1 VSAAPALRLVTK
13 AAADWRFDADAHR
26 FRWPNTGRPVP
37 QSRVAGA
44 FRARRASLADEMERH
59 ARALAQGKL
68 TAAQFEA
75 AMRRSIKTGYIQ
87 GTVLGVGGRDRATK
101 GDWGFVGQQLRS
113 EYGFLRKLVDEAA
126 GLSEARLVQRARYYA
141 GSNMANA
148 YVTANIR
155 AAKRDGHNEKRR
167 VGPGDGHSCA
177 TCLDEIGRGWV
188 GIDEPGFLL
197 GHRGGTE
204 CGSND
209 RCDIETRR
217 VDKAADDGPS
227 AQEE

>member
-1 VSAAPALRLVTK
+1 MPAVALRLVSK
-13 AAADWRFDADAHR
+13 AAADWRFDPAAHR

-37 QSRVAGA
+37 SGRVSGA
-44 FRARRASLADEMERH
+44 FRARRDSLAADMERH
-59 ARALAQGKL
+59 ARAFAQGKL
-68 TAAQFEA
+68 TAARFEE
-75 AMRRSIKTGYIQ
+75 AMRRSIKTGYVQ
-87 GTVLGVGGRDRATK
+87 GAVLGVGGRDRATK

-113 EYGFLRKLVDEAA
+113 EYGWLRKLVDEAG

-148 YVTANIR
+148 YVSANLR

-167 VGPGDGHSCA
+167 VGPADGHSCK
-177 TCLDEIGRGWV
+177 TCLEEIGREWV
-188 GIDEPGFLL
+188 DIDEPGFLL

-217 VDKAADDGPS
+217 NDKAADDGPS